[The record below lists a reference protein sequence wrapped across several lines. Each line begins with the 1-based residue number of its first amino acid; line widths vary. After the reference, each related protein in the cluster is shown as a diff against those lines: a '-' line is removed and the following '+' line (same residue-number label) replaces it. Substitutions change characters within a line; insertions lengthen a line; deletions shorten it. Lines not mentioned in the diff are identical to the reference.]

1 MNALA
6 RLALAPALAAIA
18 IVAYEA
24 VRALAF
30 GATTV
35 GTLGQILGLAAAIA
49 GLLGLP
55 LWIAGAV
62 GIAGVFGLDAGWR
75 WGRGPLPP
83 MPAARRVALAL
94 YFALALAALVAT
106 THVATIRFVKAFNKA
121 VYQGL
126 GAGLVA
132 AATVLV
138 LAALAGPIVGALARL
153 VDRIAQKLPPLID
166 PTRPRG
172 AALWIVLLLVLGAI
186 LAPIVVKPLHT
197 VDLRPARLLLGWAL
211 VLALAVWWTTR
222 APRRWPHAAAGA
234 AVALVFL
241 GCFVWSA
248 YNLGD
253 SQRRR
258 LALDRDT
265 VLAGPLAASLGRLG
279 DADGDGVPSTFAGGD
294 CDDTDP
300 AIRPG
305 VYDPPD
311 DGIDQNCTGSDLI
324 RAADPIRRPERDAPG
339 PRRDLN
345 VVLLTIDALRY
356 DAVAGRAQRSRPL
369 AGDGSKPGGGR
380 RAPDDA
386 AKIPP
391 DGRRSEHGQTSG
403 DMKRLQQLA
412 DQNITFTNAYSHGA
426 ATYWSIPALLAS
438 TLPSRLEMGRDQ
450 TPVPRMVLLPEVL
463 RDAGWHTALFANV
476 TVFFV
481 RGLRQGAIVADYETS
496 HYTVHGAKP
505 GSAHLTNSLLTHID
519 RWQRGELEPQ
529 RERFFV
535 WAHYYDPHDPYFEVE
550 GHPAEDSS
558 DAARYRAITRYL
570 DAELGRL
577 FDGLRAR
584 GLWDDTVIILTADHG
599 DEFGDHGHRFH
610 GRTLYEEMVHV
621 PLILRVPGVDAR
633 ALPTPIGQMELAPTL
648 LDLLGI
654 PIPRDWIGR
663 SRADE
668 LRTGQRAPIEPVFFE
683 VFPDSNYDAHQ
694 VGMRLGDLK
703 LIYRLDQNYFELYDL
718 AADPRERDNV
728 YDLHPD
734 APALRAELM
743 VYLDH
748 HLDQLARNKTGARLP
763 PGAPDPKQAP
773 ARRPARPKPAPKP
786 RPAP

>member
-6 RLALAPALAAIA
+6 RLTLAPALAAIA

-35 GTLGQILGLAAAIA
+35 GTLGQILGLAAAVA

-106 THVATIRFVKAFNKA
+106 THVATLRFVKAFNKA

-153 VDRIAQKLPPLID
+153 VDRLSQKLPPVID
-166 PTRPRG
+166 PTRPRA

-186 LAPIVVKPLHT
+186 LAPIVVPPLHT
-197 VDLRPARLLLGWAL
+197 VDLRPARLMLGWAL
-211 VLALAVWWTTR
+211 ALALAVWWTTR

-234 AVALVFL
+234 AAALVFL

-248 YNLGD
+248 YTLGD

-265 VLAGPLAASLGRLG
+265 VLAGPLAAQLGRLG

-324 RAADPIRRPERDAPG
+324 RAQDPIRRPERDAPG

-345 VVLLTIDALRY
+345 VVLLTIDALRD
-356 DAVAGRAQRSRPL
+356 DAVAR
-369 AGDGSKPGGGR
+369 
-380 RAPDDA
+380 
-386 AKIPP
+386 
-391 DGRRSEHGQTSG
+391 

-412 DQNITFTNAYSHGA
+412 DQNINFVNAYSHGA

-505 GSAHLTNSLLTHID
+505 GSAHLTSSVLAHID
-519 RWQRGELEPQ
+519 RWQQGELEPQ

-550 GHPAEDSS
+550 GHPAEDGS
-558 DAARYRAITRYL
+558 DHARYRAITRYL
-570 DAELGRL
+570 DTELGRL

-584 GLWDDTVIILTADHG
+584 GLWDDTVIVITADHG

-621 PLILRVPGVDAR
+621 PLILRVPGVEAR

-648 LDLLGI
+648 LDLLGV

-718 AADPRERDNV
+718 AADPLERDNV

-734 APALRAELM
+734 APALRDELM

-773 ARRPARPKPAPKP
+773 TKRPARPKPAPRP